1 MSNELNYVR
10 ILNESLQDASPF
22 EVLKLSVEKLFK
34 KKLIYVCS
42 FGAESAVILHMI
54 SRINKNLPIV
64 LLNTNFLFK
73 ETIDYK
79 NYLLEKLELNNFKE
93 ILPDERDLLN
103 KDKRNLWKINPDL
116 CCNIR
121 KVQPLNK
128 VLKGYNAWISGRKSY
143 HNGERKGVKFFEL
156 LDQKIIINPLVDSD
170 MKFIDN
176 YFEKNKIERHPLFKK
191 GFLSIGCTHC
201 TKKTIDLDNP
211 RSGRWSDTTKTEC
224 GIHKNFYK

>member
-201 TKKTIDLDNP
+201 TKKTIDLENP

>member
-79 NYLLEKLELNNFKE
+79 NYLLEK
-93 ILPDERDLLN
+93 
-103 KDKRNLWKINPDL
+103 
-116 CCNIR
+116 
-121 KVQPLNK
+121 
-128 VLKGYNAWISGRKSY
+128 
-143 HNGERKGVKFFEL
+143 
-156 LDQKIIINPLVDSD
+156 
-170 MKFIDN
+170 
-176 YFEKNKIERHPLFKK
+176 
-191 GFLSIGCTHC
+191 
-201 TKKTIDLDNP
+201 
-211 RSGRWSDTTKTEC
+211 
-224 GIHKNFYK
+224 

>member
-121 KVQPLNK
+121 KVQPLNR

-143 HNGERKGVKFFEL
+143 HNGERKGVQFFEL

-170 MKFIDN
+170 MKFIDH

-201 TKKTIDLDNP
+201 TKKTIDLENP